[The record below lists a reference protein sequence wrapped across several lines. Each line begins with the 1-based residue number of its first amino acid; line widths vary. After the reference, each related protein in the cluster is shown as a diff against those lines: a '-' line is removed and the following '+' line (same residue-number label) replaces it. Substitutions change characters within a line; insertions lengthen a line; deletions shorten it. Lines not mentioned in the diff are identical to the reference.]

1 MAINGAA
8 RPPEQSIEDIYEH
21 ASASVA
27 AKTLLDA
34 MGPQLKRA
42 MALRLKALF
51 DAAPELGALLDA
63 RAQLKAVYDMQQGL
77 EREEKSGRGAVE
89 KMTQLLLQ
97 SDK

>member
-8 RPPEQSIEDIYEH
+8 HPPDKPIEEIYEA

-42 MALRLKALF
+42 MALRMKALF
-51 DAAPELGALLDA
+51 DAAPELGPLLDA

-89 KMTQLLLQ
+89 RMTKLLLQ
-97 SDK
+97 ADQ